1 MYLLAVPVTPTTTA
15 GVLKGTLVSA
25 ITNDMARFMLDATPD
40 GMDRAQIALVSAAD
54 SDFNI
59 YFLNCCQYS

>member
-40 GMDRAQIALVSAAD
+40 GMGRAQIASASVAD
-54 SDFNI
+54 LGFNI
-59 YFLNCCQYS
+59 YI